1 MPVDPNNPWVE
12 EAHPKTVG
20 DAREGWRYSC
30 HNKPRPKDGVSI
42 SVVKKGL
49 DEHGHVIFE
58 RQATQWL
65 PGGCKHDGKATDPAC
80 EGCKWKKENL

>member
-1 MPVDPNNPWVE
+1 MPVDPNHKYVE
-12 EAHPKTVG
+12 EAHPDTVKE
-20 DAREGWRYSC
+20 AGWKYGC
-30 HNKPRPKDGVSI
+30 NNPPRPKDGVSI

-65 PGGCKHDGKATDPAC
+65 PGGCRHDGKAADPAC
-80 EGCKWKKENL
+80 DGCKWKEENLL

>member
-65 PGGCKHDGKATDPAC
+65 PGGCRHDGKATDPAC

>member
-12 EAHPKTVG
+12 EAHPKTIG

-65 PGGCKHDGKATDPAC
+65 LGGCKHDGKATDPAC
-80 EGCKWKKENL
+80 EGCKWKEENL

>member
-1 MPVDPNNPWVE
+1 MPVDPSHKYVE
-12 EAHPKTVG
+12 EAHPDTVKG
-20 DAREGWRYSC
+20 AGWKYGC
-30 HNKPRPKDGVSI
+30 NNLPRPKDGVSI

-65 PGGCKHDGKATDPAC
+65 PGGCRHDGKAADPAC
-80 EGCKWKKENL
+80 EGCEWKEENL

>member
-1 MPVDPNNPWVE
+1 MPVDPSHKYVE
-12 EAHPKTVG
+12 EAHPDTVKG
-20 DAREGWRYSC
+20 TGWRYGC
-30 HNKPRPKDGVSI
+30 NNLPRPKDGVSI

-65 PGGCKHDGKATDPAC
+65 PGGCRHDGKAADPAC
-80 EGCKWKKENL
+80 EGCKWIKEENL

>member
-1 MPVDPNNPWVE
+1 MPVDPNNPWVG
-12 EAHPKTVG
+12 EAHPKTIG

-65 PGGCKHDGKATDPAC
+65 PGGCRHEGKATDPAC
-80 EGCKWKKENL
+80 EGCKWVKGD

>member
-1 MPVDPNNPWVE
+1 MPVDPNHKYVE
-12 EAHPKTVG
+12 EAHPDTVKG
-20 DAREGWRYSC
+20 TGWGYGC
-30 HNKPRPKDGVSI
+30 NNLPRPKDGVSI

-49 DEHGHVIFE
+49 DEHGHVNFE

-65 PGGCKHDGKATDPAC
+65 PGGCRHDGKATDPAC